1 MERRIVVDKFEMII
15 VIANA
20 GFSGEVMDVARAS
33 GAMGGTVVHAR
44 GTGRKEAEETF
55 KITVNP
61 EKDLIIIAVNANVKD
76 DVLKAIYDRAGLNTE
91 ANAVAFSVPIDSAV
105 GIK

>member
-1 MERRIVVDKFEMII
+1 MDEKFEMII

-20 GFSGEVMDVARAS
+20 GFSGDVMDAAREV
-33 GAMGGTVVHAR
+33 GATGGTVIHAR

-61 EKDLIIIAVNANVKD
+61 DKDLIIIAVNVKIKD
-76 DVLKAIYDRAGLNTE
+76 DVLKAIYDKAGLNTE
-91 ANAVAFSVPIDSAV
+91 ANAVAFSLPISSSV

>member
-1 MERRIVVDKFEMII
+1 MDKFEMII

-20 GFSGEVMDVARAS
+20 GFSGEVMDAARAV
-33 GAMGGTVVHAR
+33 GAKGGTVMHAR

-61 EKDLIIIAVNANVKD
+61 EKDLIIIAVNEKIKD
-76 DVLKAIYDRAGLNTE
+76 DVMKAIYDRAGLNTD
-91 ANAVAFSVPIDSAV
+91 ANAVAFSLPINSSV
-105 GIK
+105 GIR

>member
-1 MERRIVVDKFEMII
+1 MDEKFEMII

-20 GFSGEVMDVARAS
+20 GFSGDVMDAAREV
-33 GAMGGTVVHAR
+33 GATGGTVIHAR

-61 EKDLIIIAVNANVKD
+61 DKDLIIIAVNVKIKD
-76 DVLKAIYDRAGLNTE
+76 DVLKAIYDKAGLNSE
-91 ANAVAFSVPIDSAV
+91 ANAVAFSLPISSSV

>member
-1 MERRIVVDKFEMII
+1 MDEKFEMII

-20 GFSGEVMDVARAS
+20 GFSGDVMDAAREV
-33 GAMGGTVVHAR
+33 GATGGTVIHAR

-61 EKDLIIIAVNANVKD
+61 DKDLIIIAVNVKIKD
-76 DVLKAIYDRAGLNTE
+76 DILKAIYDKAGLNSE
-91 ANAVAFSVPIDSAV
+91 ANAVAFSLPISSSV